1 MSKWLP
7 PLLCPIPKGH
17 ENNACDTYIHRTVS
31 YANRTGRP
39 FSSTS
44 MLQVIL
50 QRQRDEKDPQFSVLP
65 QPSAYFRLFKK
76 RAKDKIKWKKHRK
89 IKIEYLMFKPTGEY
103 IGKNSTLKEA
113 KRHLAMDEVT
123 FIKTHKKVEVPIGSY
138 VLKYI
143 NDPWNFDALHS
154 RFNKPNIHN
163 TAPVAVKR
171 CKECPNK
178 TSRQGIC
185 HCGFW
190 SAIRDNTE
198 SKVWWSIHDRK
209 MFDIRRKKVEQKVI
223 NIRVSL
229 QDLFDN

>member
-1 MSKWLP
+1 MTKWYP

-17 ENNACDTYIHRTVS
+17 ENNACNTFIAGTVA
-31 YANRTGRP
+31 YANRTGKHI
-39 FSSTS
+39 SSTS
-44 MLQVIL
+44 LLHVIL
-50 QRQRDEKDPQFSVLP
+50 QRHRNSKNPDFVELP
-65 QPSAYFRLFKK
+65 EPSAYFRLFKK
-76 RAKDKIKWKKHRK
+76 RYKDKQRGKYRK
-89 IKIEYLMFKPTGEY
+89 PKIEYLIFKPTGEY
-103 IGKNSTLKEA
+103 IGKCATLKEA
-113 KRHLAMDEVT
+113 KSDLSKDIITLQGTNRRQ
-123 FIKTHKKVEVPIGSY
+123 VEIPIGSY
-138 VLKYI
+138 VIKYV
-143 NDPWNFDALHS
+143 NDPWNFDSLG
-154 RFNKPNIHN
+154 RFGRPNIHN

-223 NIRVSL
+223 KIRVTLS
-229 QDLFDN
+229 DLFDN

>member
-1 MSKWLP
+1 MSKWYP

-17 ENNACDTYIHRTVS
+17 ECNASNTFIAGTVA

-50 QRQRDEKDPQFSVLP
+50 QRQRDEKEPQFSVLP
-65 QPSAYFRLFKK
+65 QPSTYFRLFKK
-76 RAKDKIKWKKHRK
+76 RTKDKARWKYSKP
-89 IKIEYLMFKPTGEY
+89 KIEYLMFKPTGEY
-103 IGKNSTLKEA
+103 IGKNSTLQEA

-138 VLKYI
+138 VVKYI
-143 NDPWNFDALHS
+143 NDPWAFDQHH
-154 RFNKPNIHN
+154 RFGRPNINN

-178 TSRQGIC
+178 TSTQGMC

-198 SKVWWSIHDRK
+198 SKVWWSIHDRR
-209 MFDIRRKKVEQKVI
+209 MFDIRRKKTRQRVI
-223 NIRVSL
+223 KMNIRL
-229 QDLFDN
+229 RDLFED

>member
-1 MSKWLP
+1 MSKWYP

-17 ENNACDTYIHRTVS
+17 ENNACNTYIHRTVS

-44 MLQVIL
+44 LLQVIL
-50 QRQRDEKDPQFSVLP
+50 QRKRDEDDPQFAVLP
-65 QPSAYFRLFKK
+65 QPSTYFRLFKK
-76 RAKDKIKWKKHRK
+76 RAKDKIKWKKYHK
-89 IKIEYLMFKPTGEY
+89 TSIEYLMFKPTGEY
-103 IGKNSTLKEA
+103 IGKNLTFKEA
-113 KRHLAMDEVT
+113 KRHLEMDEVT

-138 VLKYI
+138 VIKYV
-143 NDPWNFDALHS
+143 NDPWNFDILHS
-154 RFNKPNIHN
+154 RLNKPNINN

-178 TSRQGIC
+178 TSTQGMC

-198 SKVWWSIHDRK
+198 SKVWWPIHDRR

-223 NIRVSL
+223 KMRINFSK
-229 QDLFDN
+229 LFED